1 VLCQEVLT
9 LSLSR
14 HQGSAKGGVHDAVES
29 IRKREV
35 AENQRLMG
43 EMKKHD
49 VRCPPPLPFRSPRK
63 LDHCLS
69 LTSDQY
75 SIPRL
80 CGLMVR
86 RWRLIGY

>member
-49 VRCPPPLPFRSPRK
+49 VRCPPPPPLPQPKEARPLSQLDIRSIQHSSA
-63 LDHCLS
+63 LW
-69 LTSDQY
+69 SDG
-75 SIPRL
+75 PEVAL
-80 CGLMVR
+80 NWL
-86 RWRLIGY
+86 